1 MFSARSESDGSE
13 DDEFFDAVDHFDQ
26 EIVDLITETMQKQ
39 ADEQKEKNQPKVP
52 KLAAIGEADK
62 EEENEDE
69 DGSVIAKS
77 DKNQGSSEKIAIC
90 ASLNIGKLRF
100 QVLEAS
106 DVREELVRNLKERL

>member
-77 DKNQGSSEKIAIC
+77 D
-90 ASLNIGKLRF
+90 
-100 QVLEAS
+100 
-106 DVREELVRNLKERL
+106 